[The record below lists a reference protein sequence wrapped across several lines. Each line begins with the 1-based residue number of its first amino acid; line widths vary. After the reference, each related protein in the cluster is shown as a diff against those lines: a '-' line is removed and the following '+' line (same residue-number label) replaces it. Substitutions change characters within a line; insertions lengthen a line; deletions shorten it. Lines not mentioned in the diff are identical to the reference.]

1 MSTVAVGDIH
11 GRSDLLAPL
20 LEALREELAADDVLV
35 FLGDYVDRG
44 PDVKGCLELLAQW
57 RAAPPCATH
66 FLRGNHEDWLLR
78 SRSDPTTHSWVLGM
92 DGLSTV
98 RSYDAGVAEELR
110 AELASQ
116 GQRLLLEKTPISY
129 ERFFSLLPA
138 SHLELL
144 DALELAV
151 ETPDAVCAHAGYDA
165 SRSAAEQDPQVAL
178 WGPGFPEAYDPGEG
192 GKPLIYGHHADATPA
207 GPRVVGRAHGI
218 DAVAEGAL
226 LALRL
231 PEGRW
236 ISSP

>member
-11 GRSDLLAPL
+11 GRSDLLRPL
-20 LEALREELAADDVLV
+20 LESLRSELANDDVLV

-44 PDVKGCLELLAQW
+44 PDVKGCLELLARW
-57 RAAPPCATH
+57 RSDPPCETH

-78 SRSDPTTHSWVLGM
+78 SRDDPTTHSWMLGM

-98 RSYDAGVAEELR
+98 RSYDPQVAEGLR

-116 GQRLLLEKTPISY
+116 GHRLLIEKTPISY
-129 ERFFSLLPA
+129 GRFFSLLPP

-151 ETPDAVCAHAGYDA
+151 ETPDAVCAHAGYDG
-165 SRSAAEQDPQVAL
+165 SLSAAAQDPQVAL
-178 WGPGFPEAYDPGEG
+178 WGPGFPGAYRAGAA
-192 GKPLIYGHHADATPA
+192 GKPLIYGHHADASPA
-207 GPRVVGRAHGI
+207 GPRVVGRAYGI

-231 PEGRW
+231 PEGRV